1 MSGSSRRSAPWMV
14 TAALIAVALVAGATT
29 AASGD
34 AAPDPAADGGVPDPT
49 LSVSLAYEFLDGRVD
64 EFCDGDGH
72 CLPRSYEGGFFT
84 TPSWDFTPS
93 FVYDDAL
100 VVIAYTARGLPDDIR
115 RAQAVG
121 DTLLFVQENDPIG
134 DGRVRTSYEPHG
146 IRQGR
151 VEITGPGTFTGN
163 QAWVGMALAR
173 LFHATGEQKYL
184 DGALQI
190 AGWIQTNTADMVRA
204 PYGYTGGQTDAGASL
219 TWKST
224 EHNSDIAGF
233 FGQLAQLTGDS
244 VWADRAAVAA
254 DFVAAMQSADGHVD
268 TGTLLD
274 GSTINT
280 RPIPLDA
287 QTWSALATG
296 DARYDTS
303 LDWTLDNLIATDGPY
318 QGASISDVD
327 VSKVWFEGSGHLAL
341 ALKERDAAG
350 DADRVESLLSSI
362 RLGQRDAVNGDGKGI
377 VATSTDGLDSGFG
390 DLYYAS
396 LHTGATAWYLLAAA
410 GDNPFRLP
418 AAPASVPAD

>member
-1 MSGSSRRSAPWMV
+1 MSGPSRRSAPWMIA
-14 TAALIAVALVAGATT
+14 AALVAAALVAGAAT

-34 AAPDPAADGGVPDPT
+34 ATPDDPTASGAAPDPT
-49 LSVSLAYEFLDGRVD
+49 LSVSMAYEFLDARVD
-64 EFCDGDGH
+64 EFCDGDGR
-72 CLPRSYEGGFFT
+72 CLPRSYQGGFFT
-84 TPSWDFTPS
+84 DLPTWDFTPS

-100 VVIAYTARGLPDDIR
+100 VIIAYTARGLPDDLR

-121 DTLLFVQENDPIG
+121 DTLLFVQDEDPIG

-146 IRQGR
+146 IGQGR

-163 QAWVGMALAR
+163 QAWTGMALTR

-184 DGALQI
+184 DGAVRI
-190 AGWIQTNTADMVRA
+190 AQWIQANTADMARA
-204 PYGYTGGQTDAGASL
+204 PYGYTGGQLEDGTSL
-219 TWKST
+219 VWKST

-233 FGQLAQLTGDS
+233 FTQLAQLTGDS
-244 VWADRAAVAA
+244 VWADRAAVAT

-274 GSTINT
+274 GSTVNT
-280 RPIPLDA
+280 HPVPLDS
-287 QTWSALATG
+287 QTWTSLATG
-296 DARYDTS
+296 DDRYDTA
-303 LDWTLDNLIATDGPY
+303 LDWTLANLIATDGQY
-318 QGASISDVD
+318 QGPSISDTD

-341 ALKERDAAG
+341 ALKLRDGAG
-350 DADRVESLLSSI
+350 DADRAEALLDSI
-362 RLGQRDAVNGDGKGI
+362 RLGQRDAANGDGKGI

-410 GDNPFRLP
+410 GDNPFSLP
-418 AAPASVPAD
+418 AD

>member
-1 MSGSSRRSAPWMV
+1 MSGSSRRTAPWMI
-14 TAALIAVALVAGATT
+14 AAAIVAAALVAGAASAAAGDGPSDAPT
-29 AASGD
+29 ADVAS
-34 AAPDPAADGGVPDPT
+34 DPT
-49 LSVSLAYEFLDGRVD
+49 LSVALAYEFLDARVD
-64 EFCDGDGH
+64 QFCDGAGH

-84 TPSWDFTPS
+84 DLPTWDFTPS

-115 RAQAVG
+115 RARSVA
-121 DTLLFVQENDPIG
+121 DTLLFVQANDPIG

-163 QAWVGMALAR
+163 QAWVGMALTR
-173 LFHATGEQKYL
+173 IFHATGEQKYL

-190 AGWIQTNTADMVRA
+190 AQWIQTNTADMARA
-204 PYGYTGGQTDAGASL
+204 PFGYTGGQLEDGSSL
-219 TWKST
+219 VWKST

-233 FGQLAQLTGDS
+233 FTQLAQLTGDP
-244 VWADRAAVAA
+244 VWSDRASVAA

-274 GSTINT
+274 GSTVNT

-287 QTWSALATG
+287 QTWSSLATG

-318 QGASISDVD
+318 QGASISDAD

-341 ALKERDAAG
+341 ALTLRDAAG

-362 RLGQRDAVNGDGKGI
+362 RLGQRDAPNGDGKGI

-410 GDNPFRLP
+410 GDNPFHLP
-418 AAPASVPAD
+418 VD

>member
-1 MSGSSRRSAPWMV
+1 MSGQSRRSAPWMIA
-14 TAALIAVALVAGATT
+14 AALVAAALVAGATT

-34 AAPDPAADGGVPDPT
+34 ATSNDPTAAGAPDPT
-49 LSVSLAYEFLDGRVD
+49 LSVSLAYEFLDARVD
-64 EFCDGDGH
+64 EFCDDDGH

-84 TPSWDFTPS
+84 DLPTWDFTPS

-100 VVIAYTARGLPDDIR
+100 VIIAYTARGLPADLR

-121 DTLLFVQENDPIG
+121 DTLLFVQEEDPIG

-163 QAWVGMALAR
+163 QAWTGMALAR

-184 DGALQI
+184 DGALRI
-190 AGWIQTNTADMVRA
+190 AEWIQANTADMARA
-204 PYGYTGGQTDAGASL
+204 PFGYTGGQLEDGTSL
-219 TWKST
+219 LWKST

-233 FGQLAQLTGDS
+233 FTQLAQLTGDT
-244 VWADRAAVAA
+244 VWADRASVAA

-268 TGTLLD
+268 TGTQLD
-274 GSTINT
+274 GSTVNT
-280 RPIPLDA
+280 RPVPLDA

-296 DARYDTS
+296 DPRYGAAV
-303 LDWTLDNLIATDGPY
+303 DWTLANLIATDGQY
-318 QGASISDVD
+318 QGPSISDVD

-341 ALKERDAAG
+341 ALKLRDGAG
-350 DADRVESLLSSI
+350 DADRAEALLDSI
-362 RLGQRDAVNGDGKGI
+362 RLGQRGAANGDGKGI

-410 GDNPFRLP
+410 GDNPFALP
-418 AAPASVPAD
+418 AD